1 MKKIEVRKA
10 TPADSEFLA
19 LCMLKSSRAGKN
31 IGLFDLIFDINE
43 DERLLGMLEK
53 LTVSEI
59 KTYCHYSNFLI
70 AIIDGEAVGTLCN
83 YEPRIAT
90 SELLSK
96 ALEELGAGEKYEENA
111 SMVSLCSFQ
120 TDKRTWMLDFLIEK
134 DGYSDLVIVRELL
147 KKSLLT
153 ASLKG
158 YRIVHTM
165 VEIGS
170 ADILLVYK
178 KLGFKVID
186 EKKCEVFKEN
196 FGRSGVVLLE
206 IHL

>member
-1 MKKIEVRKA
+1 MKKIDVRKA
-10 TPADSEFLA
+10 TPVDSKFLA
-19 LCMLKSSRAGKN
+19 SCMLKSSRAGKSVG
-31 IGLFDLIFDINE
+31 IFDLIFEPND
-43 DERLLGMLEK
+43 DAQLLDMLEK
-53 LTVSEI
+53 LTTSEI

-70 AIIDGEAVGTLCN
+70 ADINKESVGTLCN

-90 SELLSK
+90 PQMLSK
-96 ALEELGAGEKYEENA
+96 ALEPFGASQKYETYA
-111 SMVSLCSFQ
+111 SLVSLCTFE
-120 TDKRTWMLDFLIEK
+120 TDKRTWMLDFLVEK
-134 DGYSDLVIVRELL
+134 DGYNDLPVVRELL

-170 ADILLVYK
+170 MDSLLMYK

-186 EKKCEVFKEN
+186 EKRCEVFKEN
-196 FGRSGVVLLE
+196 FGRNGIVLLE
-206 IHL
+206 FHL

>member
-10 TPADSEFLA
+10 IPADSKFLA

-31 IGLFDLIFDINE
+31 IGIFDLIFDVDG
-43 DERLLGMLEK
+43 DEQLIGMLEK
-53 LTVSEI
+53 LATLES

-70 AIIDGEAVGTLCN
+70 ADIGGEAVGTLCN

-96 ALEELGAGEKYEENA
+96 ALEELGVSEKYEENA

-120 TDKRTWMLDFLIEK
+120 TDKRTWLLDFLIEK
-134 DGYSDLVIVRELL
+134 DGYSDLLIVRELL

-158 YRIVHTM
+158 YRIVHTI

-196 FGRSGVVLLE
+196 FGRNGVVLLE
-206 IHL
+206 FHL